1 MAKNDTRRGW
11 RETIEP
17 GIYRVHRTACT
28 SSNDRKTGRR
38 CGCPYSLAVPG
49 AGPAQTRL
57 VTFNGTLKEARTERS
72 LLLAAGP
79 TGPGL
84 PEDIATVHGF
94 AGEWFRAGA
103 PRWAPATISSR
114 DTAYR
119 LRIGP
124 RWGATRLDKLT
135 RVGIEA
141 WVAGLLANGEGRRA
155 VEIAVETMR
164 AMLTV
169 ARDADLIQTNAAER
183 VRFPEAPP
191 PERTTS
197 DRVLDEDGVRQLL
210 EVCVRLD
217 HETIIRA
224 AVEGGLRR
232 GEIVALTWPDVLLRD
247 RRLRIRQSI
256 WQDAVVGKVQRRP
269 KMGRVGSVAISVNF
283 AERLA
288 AWHHESIVERGGAAA
303 GPVWPGRDGDFM
315 SPSSVT
321 HLVVKLARR
330 AGLVDDQGR
339 NIVHLHG
346 LRHSA
351 GSIALSKGVPITVV
365 SAQLRHARP
374 DFTMSTYA
382 HLLGDHELDR
392 FADAHSG
399 DEQSGIGTTV
409 FRRPSES

>member
-1 MAKNDTRRGW
+1 MANDNTPRRGW
-11 RETIEP
+11 REKVEA
-17 GIYRVHRTACT
+17 GIYRVHRTACPAT
-28 SSNDRKTGRR
+28 RDRKPGRR

-49 AGPAQTRL
+49 DRPGKTRL
-57 VTFNGTLKEARTERS
+57 VTHTGTLKEARTQRS
-72 LLLAAGP
+72 LLLAAGT
-79 TGPGL
+79 TGPAL

-103 PRWAPATISSR
+103 PRWSPATISSR

-124 RWGATRLDKLT
+124 RWGSTRLDKLT
-135 RVGIEA
+135 RTGIEA
-141 WVAGLLANGEGRRA
+141 WVAQLLAKGEGRRA
-155 VEIAVETMR
+155 VQIAVETMR
-164 AMLTV
+164 AMLGV

-191 PERTTS
+191 PERTIG
-197 DRVLDEDGVRQLL
+197 DRILDDEGVQQLL
-210 EVCVRLD
+210 DACRRLD
-217 HETIIRA
+217 HETMIRA
-224 AVEGGLRR
+224 AVEAGLRR
-232 GEIVALTWPDVLLRD
+232 GEITALTWPDVHLRE

-269 KMGRVGSVAISVNF
+269 KMGRIGNVAITATF

-288 AWHHESIVERGGAAA
+288 AWHHESIIERGGDAA
-303 GPVWPGRDGDFM
+303 GPVWPGRDGGFM
-315 SPSSVT
+315 SPYTVT
-321 HLVVKLARR
+321 HLVVRLARR

-339 NIVHLHG
+339 NLVHLHG

-365 SAQLRHARP
+365 AAQLRHARP

-382 HLLGDHELDR
+382 HILGDRELDR
-392 FADAHSG
+392 FADAHAFSQG
-399 DEQSGIGTTV
+399 LAEGK
-409 FRRPSES
+409 E